1 MLKFLLFLLFVL
13 GTAFALQTV
22 IRRVVIFEFEKGLK
36 YVEGRFKETLPS
48 GGYWYLPFFT
58 TIRKIDMR
66 PKFVSI
72 SGQEVLSAD
81 SITLKVSLAA
91 KYQIVDPQTAINAV
105 ENYEQALH
113 LELQLGLREII
124 SAAPIDEIL
133 ETRSQLAPRLMEL
146 KKPRIAELGLT
157 LLSVDVKDVMFP
169 GDLKKIFAQTVK
181 ARKEGQAALEKARA
195 ETASLRH
202 LANAAKLMDRSPH
215 LMQLR
220 ALQTMGDS
228 PGNTLVFG
236 LPAQE
241 TVVPIKT
248 HQGGEKAKRQTP
260 KEEKAEE

>member
-1 MLKFLLFLLFVL
+1 MRF
-13 GTAFALQTV
+13 TTV

-36 YVEGRFKETLPS
+36 YVEGHFKEILPS

-133 ETRSQLAPRLMEL
+133 E
-146 KKPRIAELGLT
+146 
-157 LLSVDVKDVMFP
+157 
-169 GDLKKIFAQTVK
+169 
-181 ARKEGQAALEKARA
+181 ARQSIGAAIDGTEKASYCRVG
-195 ETASLRH
+195 TH
-202 LANAAKLMDRSPH
+202 AA
-215 LMQLR
+215 
-220 ALQTMGDS
+220 
-228 PGNTLVFG
+228 FG
-236 LPAQE
+236 RCEGCNVSWRFEENLCF
-241 TVVPIKT
+241 
-248 HQGGEKAKRQTP
+248 RQ
-260 KEEKAEE
+260 